1 MQTANFV
8 ATLFDGKSNPAKA
21 TVAFTMA
28 VNAVKKEHSAMVL
41 LMVEAVELGLPDAT
55 AGMDVGAPFAPVAKL
70 LEEFLSLGGRVGI
83 CASCMIHNGMSA
95 AQMDPRFEIITAPQ
109 VIDLLM
115 NAKGTLQ
122 VA

>member
-28 VNAVKKEHSAMVL
+28 LNAVKKGHSAMVL

-55 AGMDVGAPFAPVAKL
+55 AEMDVGAPFAPVAKL
-70 LEEFLSLGGRVGI
+70 ATGLDVSDEFAPGFLGYR
-83 CASCMIHNGMSA
+83 
-95 AQMDPRFEIITAPQ
+95 
-109 VIDLLM
+109 
-115 NAKGTLQ
+115 
-122 VA
+122 